1 MTNLYSFKMNKIN
14 LIGLLLFTTT
24 LSVFANTNE
33 TVKSNFL
40 INQFETSNV
49 SAIPSIA
56 TQPQPTLDVCLGDA
70 IALSVVASP
79 GTGTVS
85 YQWQKDGVDIGAET
99 AANLNISVTT
109 ATDGG
114 VYQCI
119 VTDDDGSVTS
129 STSTVTV
136 NSLPTIGITGN
147 LIICEG
153 QTTTLTASGALK
165 YDWGSGF
172 TNVAAFDVTPSA
184 TSNYV
189 VIGEDSNGCVASNSV
204 QVQVSPLPA
213 ASITSNAS
221 VCSGADAQF
230 IITGTPNAVVTYKLN
245 SGVDTD
251 ATLNN
256 SGTFSVTI
264 PTALSDQTLS
274 LIKVANSTCETILS
288 ASKTV
293 LVNPIPAMPAVSSPI
308 TYCQD
313 DIAIALSATGTDLK
327 WYLASTSGAP
337 LSEAP
342 TPETSNP
349 GEFLYY
355 VSQTING
362 CESPRAEVKVQ
373 VNVIPLISISGSDT
387 ICLGESTTL
396 NAAGAISYVWSPGGE
411 TTSIITVS
419 PTSNTIYSVTGT
431 DADGCSSSETLTVI
445 VNAVPTASLSVSG
458 PICSGDD
465 ALFSI
470 TGSANATV
478 VYSIDSGADQS
489 VVLDSSGL
497 ASISETNQVSDVE
510 MRLVSVNNA
519 ECTVALSDLET
530 ITVNPNA
537 TAPAVNSPIEYCLN
551 ETATALT
558 AAFNTGNSLVW
569 YDFDGTQLPSSPTP
583 QTSNAESL
591 TYEVSQINAFGC
603 ESPRSQITVIVK
615 PLPQAPSVVASEVN
629 LCLNEAASPLD
640 TSGISNPR
648 WYDAPTAGNFLG
660 TTLTPVTT
668 SLATT
673 DFYVSQTIDGCEG
686 PRTQVDV
693 IVNSV
698 PSAPA
703 VPSTSVFYCK
713 NDTATPLTAITSTSG
728 TLNWY
733 LVASGGIGSL
743 TPPSIDTNAVGTNTY
758 YVSETNNLGCESLR
772 TAITVT
778 IDDIP
783 STPTVG
789 LVTNPSCSSSTGSV
803 ELSNLPAGNWTVTNI
818 TNGTTYSNSG
828 SNPYTVSGLNSGTY
842 TFSVSNGTCESL
854 ATNSVTINP
863 IPVQSAPVVGTLVQP
878 SCTTSTGSV
887 TLTDLPSTGNWTLTR
902 VSDNVSITDSG
913 TIRTISGLPSGTH
926 NYTVT
931 NSQGCTS
938 VASLNI
944 VIDAQPTLPNAPI
957 ANAQSFLESDS
968 ATISNLQ
975 ISSSGSPVWYNQ
987 AVSGTQIASTFTLV
1001 TGDYFAAQIDTSGCE
1016 SVNRTTVSVTIFP
1029 TSVGG
1034 SVSGTTTVCS
1044 GTNSTVLTLSG
1055 HTGSIIRWE
1064 SSPVVD
1070 FSSGV
1075 IAISNVST
1083 TYTVTNT
1090 TSDIYYRAVLQS
1102 GSAPEE
1108 FSTPAFVQVSQP
1120 SNGGVLTAT
1129 NSSICE
1135 NNVGGV
1141 INLAFEVGTIIQW
1154 QESTDNG
1161 ASWSTIFNTINS
1173 YSVPVLTQTT
1183 IFRAE
1188 VQNGSCP
1195 PSFSNEVEI
1204 VVNPAP
1210 SITAIPNQLKCLG
1223 DTDTYG
1229 EAFIANH
1236 SYAWY
1241 TNLGGSPTVPF
1252 STLNQVT
1259 LNFDQETTQVFTYR
1273 ITNDTTNCFIEETF
1287 EIVTDPLP
1295 IAQVISDASI
1305 CEFDSINVGAAS
1317 VLGHTYNWS
1326 SIPVGF
1332 TSTSSNPLVTPTVTT
1347 TYILTETTPNGCTE
1361 TNQVVVT
1368 MQPEPVI
1375 SITRWSCF

>member
-1 MTNLYSFKMNKIN
+1 MNKIN

-913 TIRTISGLPSGTH
+913 TSRTISGLPSGTH

-968 ATISNLQ
+968 ATISDLQ

-987 AVSGTQIASTFTLV
+987 AVSGTQ
-1001 TGDYFAAQIDTSGCE
+1001 YCE
-1016 SVNRTTVSVTIFP
+1016 LLF
-1029 TSVGG
+1029 
-1034 SVSGTTTVCS
+1034 
-1044 GTNSTVLTLSG
+1044 L
-1055 HTGSIIRWE
+1055 
-1064 SSPVVD
+1064 
-1070 FSSGV
+1070 
-1075 IAISNVST
+1075 
-1083 TYTVTNT
+1083 
-1090 TSDIYYRAVLQS
+1090 
-1102 GSAPEE
+1102 
-1108 FSTPAFVQVSQP
+1108 
-1120 SNGGVLTAT
+1120 
-1129 NSSICE
+1129 
-1135 NNVGGV
+1135 
-1141 INLAFEVGTIIQW
+1141 
-1154 QESTDNG
+1154 
-1161 ASWSTIFNTINS
+1161 
-1173 YSVPVLTQTT
+1173 
-1183 IFRAE
+1183 
-1188 VQNGSCP
+1188 
-1195 PSFSNEVEI
+1195 
-1204 VVNPAP
+1204 
-1210 SITAIPNQLKCLG
+1210 
-1223 DTDTYG
+1223 
-1229 EAFIANH
+1229 
-1236 SYAWY
+1236 
-1241 TNLGGSPTVPF
+1241 
-1252 STLNQVT
+1252 
-1259 LNFDQETTQVFTYR
+1259 
-1273 ITNDTTNCFIEETF
+1273 
-1287 EIVTDPLP
+1287 
-1295 IAQVISDASI
+1295 
-1305 CEFDSINVGAAS
+1305 
-1317 VLGHTYNWS
+1317 
-1326 SIPVGF
+1326 
-1332 TSTSSNPLVTPTVTT
+1332 
-1347 TYILTETTPNGCTE
+1347 
-1361 TNQVVVT
+1361 
-1368 MQPEPVI
+1368 
-1375 SITRWSCF
+1375 